1 MSFNQEESE
10 TPSEFEINLRIS
22 EEPTSWYE
30 TGKQSLGKGAGRTDL
45 ESGTKQLCPDAY
57 R

>member
-22 EEPTSWYE
+22 EEPTSWCE
-30 TGKQSLGKGAGRTDL
+30 TGKQSLGKGAG
-45 ESGTKQLCPDAY
+45 
-57 R
+57 